1 MFVFLHSCTLQWI
14 CIIFQFNSCLGVQ
27 RLCRRLPWL
36 LLTCIT
42 FIAHMWA
49 YSYHCCT
56 FSGPS
61 VCQSVFQ
68 SYMSVYLSVCLSV
81 TPMYHAE
88 MAESIQMLFVKVK
101 WSIQCGYS
109 SSQSNLPHAHMPYRI
124 TQCCLPPSRGDFPTF
139 IPAEAGTRLSDP
151 RGMQGW
157 VDLVGLLHTEKLYP
171 PEDGHPSKY

>member
-1 MFVFLHSCTLQWI
+1 MFVFYT
-14 CIIFQFNSCLGVQ
+14 VV
-27 RLCRRLPWL
+27 LCSEYVSFSNLIRGSVFSDYVVVCHDYSL

-101 WSIQCGYS
+101 
-109 SSQSNLPHAHMPYRI
+109 
-124 TQCCLPPSRGDFPTF
+124 
-139 IPAEAGTRLSDP
+139 
-151 RGMQGW
+151 
-157 VDLVGLLHTEKLYP
+157 
-171 PEDGHPSKY
+171 